1 MRELYERLRQANT
14 SYRGL
19 EEREQNPGPNDLA
32 EIEQMLD
39 KIDAALNLREDADPG
54 ESYGAL

>member
-19 EEREQNPGPNDLA
+19 EEREQNLGPNDLA

-39 KIDAALNLREDADPG
+39 KIDAVLNLREDAG
-54 ESYGAL
+54 YRRVS